1 MKTFDLSKKY
11 DFTKDL
17 QNNLKI
23 LKKEFG
29 SKFLIKT
36 KNFTIPVLLLIKE
49 MRLRKNKKYFQL
61 RFDTERIDEELW
73 PFIINFTE
81 SIRSLELG
89 NNAQILHL
97 HKTKEISG
105 TNMVLLILEIL
116 KKLNTKQATLG
127 DGTEIDCNGKKI
139 SLTLF
144 KLIEKRRGFYENLGF
159 KYDVSNNDYAESI
172 FKNEKILYKF
182 LYSNLDKF
190 KKIKISYYENL
201 YKKIIKVIADIII
214 KQDFESV
221 DIAVKNKSGLELRTS
236 DKKFKFIYKKKKDNR
251 KYLIKLLEQI
261 NDILDLFK
269 NTKQI
274 YIYKLM
280 IELFNKDCNK
290 YILLMNNLI
299 DNNLY
304 IIEYKKTKYEL
315 KKSFIIDLIYMARHN
330 ALTYHFY

>member
-1 MKTFDLSKKY
+1 MKTFDLSKEY
-11 DFTKDL
+11 EFTKDL
-17 QNNLKI
+17 QKNLKI
-23 LKKEFG
+23 LKKKFG
-29 SKFLIKT
+29 GKFLIKT
-36 KNFTIPVLLLIKE
+36 KKFTIPVLLVQKE
-49 MRLRKNKKYFQL
+49 MRLRKKKYFQL
-61 RFDTERIDEELW
+61 RYDIERIEESLW

-127 DGTEIDCNGKKI
+127 DGTQIDCNGKKI

-159 KYDVSNNDYAESI
+159 KYDISNSENAKSI
-172 FKNEKILYKF
+172 FKNEKKLYKF
-182 LYSNLDKF
+182 LYKNLDKF

-201 YKKIIKVIADIII
+201 YNKIIKLIADIII

-221 DIAVKNKSGLELRTS
+221 DIGLKNKSGLELRTKG
-236 DKKFKFIYKKKKDNR
+236 KKFNFIYKKKKDNR
-251 KYLIKLLEQI
+251 KYLINLIGQI
-261 NDILDLFK
+261 NDTLNLFK
-269 NTKQI
+269 NTKKI
-274 YIYKLM
+274 YIYELM
-280 IELFNKDCNK
+280 IELFYKDCNK

-304 IIEYKKTKYEL
+304 FIEYNKTKYEF
-315 KKSFIIDLIYMARHN
+315 KKSFIIEFIYMARHN

>member
-1 MKTFDLSKKY
+1 METFDLSKEY
-11 DFTKDL
+11 EFTKDL
-17 QNNLKI
+17 QKNLKI
-23 LKKEFG
+23 LKKNFG
-29 SKFLIKT
+29 RKFLIKT
-36 KNFTIPVLLLIKE
+36 KKFTIPVLLVPKE
-49 MRLRKNKKYFQL
+49 MRLRKKKYYQL
-61 RFDTERIDEELW
+61 RYDIERIEESLW

-81 SIRSLELG
+81 SMRSLELG
-89 NNAQILHL
+89 NNAQILHI

-127 DGTEIDCNGKKI
+127 DGTQIDCNGKKI

-144 KLIEKRRGFYENLGF
+144 KLIEKKRGFYENLGF
-159 KYDVSNNDYAESI
+159 KYDISNSENAKSI
-172 FKNEKILYKF
+172 FKNEKKLYKF
-182 LYSNLDKF
+182 LYKNLDKF

-201 YKKIIKVIADIII
+201 YNKIIKLIADIII

-221 DIAVKNKSGLELRTS
+221 DIGLKNKSGLELRTKG
-236 DKKFKFIYKKKKDNR
+236 KKFNFIYKKKKDNR
-251 KYLIKLLEQI
+251 KYLINLIGQI
-261 NDILDLFK
+261 NDTLNLFK
-269 NTKQI
+269 NTKKI
-274 YIYKLM
+274 YIYELM

-304 IIEYKKTKYEL
+304 FIEYNKTKYEF
-315 KKSFIIDLIYMARHN
+315 KKSFIIEFIYMARHN

>member
-11 DFTKDL
+11 EFTDDL
-17 QNNLKI
+17 QKNLKI
-23 LKKEFG
+23 LKKKFG

-36 KNFTIPVLLLIKE
+36 KNFTIPVLLLLKE
-49 MRLRKNKKYFQL
+49 IRLRKNKYFQL
-61 RFDTERIDEELW
+61 RFDIERIEEKLW

-81 SIRSLELG
+81 SIRTLELG
-89 NNAQILHL
+89 NNAQILHV

-159 KYDVSNNDYAESI
+159 KYDINTDYSKSI
-172 FKNEKILYKF
+172 FKNEKTLYKF
-182 LYSNLDKF
+182 LYKNLDKF
-190 KKIKISYYENL
+190 KKITISYYENL
-201 YKKIIKVIADIII
+201 YKKIIKLIADIII

-221 DIAVKNKSGLELRTS
+221 DIGLKNKSGLELRTKG
-236 DKKFKFIYKKKKDNR
+236 KKFKFIYKKKKDNR
-251 KYLIKLLEQI
+251 KYLINLIGQI
-261 NDILDLFK
+261 NDTLDLFK

-290 YILLMNNLI
+290 YVLLMNNLI

-304 IIEYKKTKYEL
+304 FIEYNKTKYEF
-315 KKSFIIDLIYMARHN
+315 KKSFIIDFIYMARHN
-330 ALTYHFY
+330 QLTFYFY

>member
-1 MKTFDLSKKY
+1 METFDLSKEY
-11 DFTKDL
+11 EFTKDL
-17 QNNLKI
+17 QKNLKI
-23 LKKEFG
+23 LKKNFG

-36 KNFTIPVLLLIKE
+36 KKFTIPVLLVPKE
-49 MRLRKNKKYFQL
+49 MRLRKKKYYQL
-61 RFDTERIDEELW
+61 RYDIERIEESLW

-81 SIRSLELG
+81 SMRSLELG
-89 NNAQILHL
+89 NNAQILHI

-127 DGTEIDCNGKKI
+127 DGTQIDCNGKKI

-144 KLIEKRRGFYENLGF
+144 KLIEKKRGFYENLGF
-159 KYDVSNNDYAESI
+159 KYDISNSENAKSI
-172 FKNEKILYKF
+172 FKNEKKLYKF
-182 LYSNLDKF
+182 LYKNLDKF

-201 YKKIIKVIADIII
+201 YNKIIKLIADIII

-221 DIAVKNKSGLELRTS
+221 DIGLKNKSGLELRTKG
-236 DKKFKFIYKKKKDNR
+236 KKFNFIYKKKKDNR
-251 KYLIKLLEQI
+251 KYLINLIGQI
-261 NDILDLFK
+261 NDTLNLFK
-269 NTKQI
+269 NTKKI
-274 YIYKLM
+274 YIYELM

-304 IIEYKKTKYEL
+304 FIEYNKTKYEF
-315 KKSFIIDLIYMARHN
+315 KKSFIIEFIYMARHN